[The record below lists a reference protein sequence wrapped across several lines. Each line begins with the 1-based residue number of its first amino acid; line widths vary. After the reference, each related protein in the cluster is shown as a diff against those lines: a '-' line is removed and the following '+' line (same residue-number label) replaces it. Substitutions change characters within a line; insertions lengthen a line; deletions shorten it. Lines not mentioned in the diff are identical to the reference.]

1 MAEILSK
8 AVPLSVP
15 ASSLENASPLG
26 GLLEGQLMA
35 AIVAQHDVL
44 LGIVLRIAIEILKGT
59 TGSTGPQIR
68 RTGALMAAMSRV

>member
-1 MAEILSK
+1 
-8 AVPLSVP
+8 
-15 ASSLENASPLG
+15 
-26 GLLEGQLMA
+26 MA

>member
-8 AVPLSVP
+8 AVP

-26 GLLEGQLMA
+26 GLLEGRLMA